1 MRSAL
6 FLVLFLFAGCTPA
19 LRTRDSEGQ
28 ALARVALDV
37 LASAACPRLLV
48 RTVSLDDPR
57 QKGVS
62 GKLWVRKCE
71 ARPAASRSLDVDVE
85 IIGWQWAGEASWGF
99 RVEEYV
105 YFTALVRAR
114 LSAEVDATNG
124 GAALRVWTVDAPDVT
139 VREIGR
145 VATKPLTPASALLGF
160 VGSIAGEGPNELA
173 TSALRS
179 RVKELVRDR
188 ARSGLAI
195 ALDGSTA
202 VTPRGPDEGPVTQ
215 APLLDETQLLHPGGA
230 LLSGAYDREQETEL
244 RYAVD
249 GTTLVRPVCAD
260 EAATI
265 VDATIAGAPRHA
277 GEPTDVLTLRGS
289 GTVRLPARGCTWL
302 LVSGAAT
309 DTPVEAKLVLSTA
322 RPRRHHTA
330 EHWVRPT
337 LVGFTLDAAPKDPR
351 LLGVAIGR
359 KGALE
364 TLGRPMRASPAIW
377 LTGRPVALGAGMAI
391 DLRIASLKP
400 RGVTWYSAEPRWDE
414 TELGVAHVFPTVESG
429 HEEQDVA
436 IDANGTTVGH
446 ARIAIDVIEALP

>member
-1 MRSAL
+1 MRP
-6 FLVLFLFAGCTPA
+6 VLLLLLLLLAGCAPA

-37 LASAACPRLLV
+37 LGNAACPRLLV
-48 RTVSLDDPR
+48 RTVSLDDPK

-71 ARPAASRSLDVDVE
+71 ARPSEAAALDVSVE

-124 GAALRVWTVDAPDVT
+124 SAALRVWTVDAPDVT

-160 VGSIAGEGPNELA
+160 VGSIAGKGPNELA

-195 ALDGSTA
+195 ALDGSTD
-202 VTPRGPDEGPVTQ
+202 VTPGAATDPAKKE
-215 APLLDETQLLHPGGA
+215 PLLDETQLLHPGGA

-249 GTTLVRPVCAD
+249 GTMLVRPVCAD

-277 GEPTDVLTLRGS
+277 GEPTDVLTLRGA
-289 GTVRLPARGCTWL
+289 GAVRLPARGCTWL

-309 DTPVEAKLVLSTA
+309 DTPVLAKLVLSEA
-322 RPRRHHTA
+322 RSPLLHTA

-337 LVGFTLDAAPKDPR
+337 LVGFSLDAAPKDPR

-359 KGALE
+359 EGALE

-377 LTGRPVALGAGMAI
+377 LTGRPVALGAGAAI
-391 DLRIASLKP
+391 DLRIAALKP
-400 RGVTWYSAEPRWDE
+400 RGVTWYSDEPRFDE
-414 TELGVAHVFPTVESG
+414 TELGRAHIVPKVESG
-429 HEEQDVA
+429 HEEQDVV
-436 IDANGTTVGH
+436 IEANGKTVGR
-446 ARIAIDVIEALP
+446 ARVALDVIEAP